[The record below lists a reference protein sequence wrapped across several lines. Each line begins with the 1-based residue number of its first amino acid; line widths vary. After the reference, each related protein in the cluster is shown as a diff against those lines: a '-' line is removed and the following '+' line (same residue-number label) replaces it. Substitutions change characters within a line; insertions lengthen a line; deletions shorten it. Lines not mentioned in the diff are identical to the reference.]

1 MSIETL
7 VTVVAVFV
15 VFLVLKKLMMGK
27 TISGAEAR
35 KMVEDGAVLVDVRS
49 PGEFGS
55 GHIKGAKNI
64 PVGEIGARAG
74 ELPKDKTI
82 VVYCRSGARSGQARS
97 ALASKGFENVHNLG
111 PMSAW

>member
-1 MSIETL
+1 MSMETMLIL
-7 VTVVAVFV
+7 VGVFV
-15 VFLVLKKLMMGK
+15 AMLVLKKLLMGK

-55 GHIKGAKNI
+55 GHIEGAKNI
-64 PVGEIGARAG
+64 PVGEIGGRAG

-97 ALASKGFENVHNLG
+97 VLASKGFENVHNLG